1 MSDPVLSQLVAVESD
16 LAQQSETLTMQ
27 LSQIQEQRQGLR
39 TVISMFQGANGEE
52 LESLTA
58 ASTSALPDEADLF
71 EKEVEVEVEAKSAAV
86 EKAEVEEEVEKEE
99 VEEAEPEV
107 EKATAKKSVSKKAPS
122 KKVGTKKAR
131 VKPATAEPV
140 AESATKSVAKS
151 VAKSA
156 TKSATKKPAADTE
169 SIKKKKDGRAATWQ
183 KYVQADYREA
193 ALPEAVSSVL
203 RSQPS
208 DIFAIADVMS
218 SIFREDMPRPSY
230 LKARNRISN
239 ILSAGARDGTWYR
252 GRNGR
257 YSQSESVMKAK

>member
-71 EKEVEVEVEAKSAAV
+71 EEEVEADAELAAV

-140 AESATKSVAKS
+140 AKSATKS

>member
-52 LESLTA
+52 IESLSA
-58 ASTSALPDEADLF
+58 ASTSALPDEADLS
-71 EKEVEVEVEAKSAAV
+71 EEEEVEVEAEAEPAAV
-86 EKAEVEEEVEKEE
+86 EKEEIEKAEVEEAE

-107 EKATAKKSVSKKAPS
+107 EKAAAKKSASKKGQT
-122 KKVGTKKAR
+122 KKVDTKKTKL
-131 VKPATAEPV
+131 KPTTAEP
-140 AESATKSVAKS
+140 ATKSVAQ
-151 VAKSA
+151 
-156 TKSATKKPAADTE
+156 KPAAKTE
-169 SIKKKKDGRAATWQ
+169 GIKKKKDGRAATWQ

>member
-16 LAQQSETLTMQ
+16 LAQQSETLAMH

-39 TVISMFQGANGEE
+39 TVIRMFQGANAEE
-52 LESLTA
+52 IESLSA
-58 ASTSALPDEADLF
+58 ASASALPDEADLS
-71 EKEVEVEVEAKSAAV
+71 EEEEVDAEPAAV
-86 EKAEVEEEVEKEE
+86 EKAEVEEAE

-107 EKATAKKSVSKKAPS
+107 EKAAAKKSVSKKGQT
-122 KKVGTKKAR
+122 KKVGTKKAKI
-131 VKPATAEPV
+131 KPTT
-140 AESATKSVAKS
+140 AESATQSVA
-151 VAKSA
+151 
-156 TKSATKKPAADTE
+156 KKPAAKTE
-169 SIKKKKDGRAATWQ
+169 GIKKKKDGRAATWQ
-183 KYVQADYREA
+183 KYVQADYRDA